1 VFTFQFALFSLAAL
15 TSLACTALLFRG
27 YSRTGVRLLLWSALC
42 FVCLTVNNVLLF
54 VDLVVVPAVD
64 VDLRVL
70 RQSAALVGIGFLL
83 YAFIWEAE

>member
-1 VFTFQFALFSLAAL
+1 MFTFQFALFSLAAL

-54 VDLVVVPAVD
+54 VDIVLAPTVD

-70 RQSAALVGIGFLL
+70 RQSAALIGIGFLL